1 MAPVLSSTTCCRSS
15 IRPGSRPLSSYG
27 WRPWS
32 CCPTCWCMA
41 FCSGVGAAVSR
52 SASDGS
58 LPWSFSSMMVRG
70 AEYFL
75 GYTAPCLLF
84 QRTKQGDFHM
94 QNRMMITGAGSGLG
108 REIALRWAREGWRL
122 ALADVNE
129 AGLAESLEL
138 VRAAGGDGFTQR
150 CDVRDYS
157 QLTALAQSCEEKFGG
172 IDVIV
177 NNAGVASGGFFDEL
191 SLEDWD
197 WQIAINLMGVVK
209 GCKAFLPLLEK
220 SIGKIVNIA
229 SMAALMQGPAMS
241 NYNVAKAGVVAL
253 SESLLIELKQQEI
266 GVHVV
271 CPSFFQTNLLDSF
284 RGPTPAM
291 KAQVGKLLESSP
303 ISAADI
309 ADYIYAEMAKGE
321 FMILPHEQGRMAWA
335 LKQKNPQLLY
345 DEMISMADR
354 MRAKGKQ
361 A

>member
-1 MAPVLSSTTCCRSS
+1 
-15 IRPGSRPLSSYG
+15 
-27 WRPWS
+27 
-32 CCPTCWCMA
+32 
-41 FCSGVGAAVSR
+41 
-52 SASDGS
+52 
-58 LPWSFSSMMVRG
+58 
-70 AEYFL
+70 
-75 GYTAPCLLF
+75 
-84 QRTKQGDFHM
+84 M

-108 REIALRWAREGWRL
+108 REIALRWAREGWQL
-122 ALADVNE
+122 ALSDVNE
-129 AGLAESLEL
+129 PGLVETLQM
-138 VRAAGGDGFTQR
+138 VREAGGDGFTQR

-157 QLTALAQSCEEKFGG
+157 QLTALAQACEEKLGG
-172 IDVIV
+172 VDVIV
-177 NNAGVASGGFFDEL
+177 NNAGVASGGFFNDL

-220 SIGKIVNIA
+220 SKGKIVNIA

-253 SESLLIELKQQEI
+253 SESLLIELKMQEV

-291 KAQVGKLLESSP
+291 KAAVGKLLESSP

-309 ADYIYAEMAKGE
+309 ADYIYQEIAKGE

-345 DEMISMADR
+345 DEMTSMANK
-354 MRAKGKQ
+354 MRAPRTK
-361 A
+361 

>member
-1 MAPVLSSTTCCRSS
+1 
-15 IRPGSRPLSSYG
+15 
-27 WRPWS
+27 
-32 CCPTCWCMA
+32 
-41 FCSGVGAAVSR
+41 
-52 SASDGS
+52 
-58 LPWSFSSMMVRG
+58 
-70 AEYFL
+70 
-75 GYTAPCLLF
+75 
-84 QRTKQGDFHM
+84 M

-108 REIALRWAREGWRL
+108 REIALRWAREGWQL
-122 ALADVNE
+122 ALSDVSE
-129 AGLAESLEL
+129 PGLQETLKRVRES
-138 VRAAGGDGFTQR
+138 GGDGFIQR

-157 QLTALAQSCEEKFGG
+157 QLTAFAQACEVKLGG

-177 NNAGVASGGFFDEL
+177 NNAGVASGGFFAEL

-220 SIGKIVNIA
+220 SKGRIINIA

-253 SESLLIELKQQEI
+253 SESLLVELRDQQVK
-266 GVHVV
+266 VHVV

-303 ISAADI
+303 ISAGEI
-309 ADYIYAEMAKGE
+309 ADYIFQQVAAEE

-335 LKQKNPQLLY
+335 IKRQQPQAIY
-345 DEMISMADR
+345 DEMARMAAR
-354 MRAKGKQ
+354 MRSKNS
-361 A
+361 

>member
-1 MAPVLSSTTCCRSS
+1 
-15 IRPGSRPLSSYG
+15 
-27 WRPWS
+27 
-32 CCPTCWCMA
+32 
-41 FCSGVGAAVSR
+41 
-52 SASDGS
+52 
-58 LPWSFSSMMVRG
+58 
-70 AEYFL
+70 
-75 GYTAPCLLF
+75 
-84 QRTKQGDFHM
+84 M
-94 QNRMMITGAGSGLG
+94 QNRIMITGAGSGLG
-108 REIALRWAREGWRL
+108 RELALRWAREGCQL

-129 AGLAESLEL
+129 AGLAETLKL
-138 VRAAGGDGFTQR
+138 VREAGGDGFIQR

-157 QLTALAQSCEEKFGG
+157 QLTALAQACEERLGG
-172 IDVIV
+172 IDVVI
-177 NNAGVASGGFFDEL
+177 NNAGVASGGFFNEL

-209 GCKAFLPLLEK
+209 GCKAFLPLLQK
-220 SIGKIVNIA
+220 SHGKIINIA

-253 SESLLIELKQQEI
+253 SESLLIELRDQQV

-291 KAQVGKLLESSP
+291 KQQVGKLLESSP

-309 ADYIYAEMAKGE
+309 ADYVYAEVAKGS

-345 DEMISMADR
+345 DEMANMAAK
-354 MRAKGKQ
+354 MRSKTQPA
-361 A
+361 

>member
-1 MAPVLSSTTCCRSS
+1 
-15 IRPGSRPLSSYG
+15 
-27 WRPWS
+27 
-32 CCPTCWCMA
+32 
-41 FCSGVGAAVSR
+41 
-52 SASDGS
+52 
-58 LPWSFSSMMVRG
+58 
-70 AEYFL
+70 
-75 GYTAPCLLF
+75 
-84 QRTKQGDFHM
+84 M

-108 REIALRWAREGWRL
+108 REIALRWARDGWNL
-122 ALADVNE
+122 ALSDVNE
-129 AGLAESLEL
+129 AGLAETLAM
-138 VRAAGGDGFTQR
+138 VREAGGDGFTQR

-157 QLTALAQSCEEKFGG
+157 QLTALAQACEEKFGG

-177 NNAGVASGGFFDEL
+177 NNAGVASGGFFADL

-220 SIGKIVNIA
+220 SKGKIVNIA
-229 SMAALMQGPAMS
+229 SMAALMQGPGMS

-253 SESLLIELKQQEI
+253 SESLLAELRQQEI

-309 ADYIYAEMAKGE
+309 AEYIHAEMAKGS
-321 FMILPHEQGRMAWA
+321 FLILPHEMGRMAWA
-335 LKQKNPQLLY
+335 LKQKNPQALY
-345 DEMISMADR
+345 DEMASMAEK
-354 MRAKGKQ
+354 MRSKARSTD
-361 A
+361 

>member
-1 MAPVLSSTTCCRSS
+1 
-15 IRPGSRPLSSYG
+15 
-27 WRPWS
+27 
-32 CCPTCWCMA
+32 
-41 FCSGVGAAVSR
+41 
-52 SASDGS
+52 
-58 LPWSFSSMMVRG
+58 MVRRPCH
-70 AEYFL
+70 FP
-75 GYTAPCLLF
+75 GYTGPITHSSKGSV
-84 QRTKQGDFHM
+84 RM

-108 REIALRWAREGWRL
+108 REIALRWAREGWQL
-122 ALADVNE
+122 ALSDVNE
-129 AGLAESLEL
+129 PGLAETLQM
-138 VRAAGGDGFTQR
+138 VREAGGDGFTQR

-157 QLTALAQSCEEKFGG
+157 QLTALAQACEEKFGG
-172 IDVIV
+172 VDVIV
-177 NNAGVASGGFFDEL
+177 NNAGVASGGFFNDL

-220 SIGKIVNIA
+220 SKGKIVNIA

-253 SESLLIELKQQEI
+253 SESLLIELKMQEV

-291 KAQVGKLLESSP
+291 KAAVGKLLESSP

-309 ADYIYAEMAKGE
+309 ADYIYQEIGKGE

-345 DEMISMADR
+345 DEMTSMANK
-354 MRAKGKQ
+354 MRAPRTK
-361 A
+361 

>member
-1 MAPVLSSTTCCRSS
+1 MK
-15 IRPGSRPLSSYG
+15 G
-27 WRPWS
+27 WRH
-32 CCPTCWCMA
+32 
-41 FCSGVGAAVSR
+41 
-52 SASDGS
+52 
-58 LPWSFSSMMVRG
+58 
-70 AEYFL
+70 YFL
-75 GYTAPCLLF
+75 RYTASYSN
-84 QRTKQGDFHM
+84 RTLKGRPAM

-108 REIALRWAREGWRL
+108 REIALRWARDGWRL

-129 AGLAESLEL
+129 AGLAETLKL
-138 VRAAGGDGFTQR
+138 VREAGGDGFTRR

-157 QLTALAQSCEEKFGG
+157 QLTALAQACEEQFGG
-172 IDVIV
+172 IDIIV
-177 NNAGVASGGFFDEL
+177 NNAGVASGGFFSEL

-209 GCKAFLPLLEK
+209 GCKAFLPLLEQSK
-220 SIGKIVNIA
+220 GKIVNIA

-253 SESLLIELKQQEI
+253 SESLLIELRQQEI

-309 ADYIYAEMAKGE
+309 AEYIQAELAKGS
-321 FMILPHEQGRMAWA
+321 FMILPHEMGRMAWA
-335 LKQKNPQLLY
+335 LKQKNPQALY
-345 DEMISMADR
+345 DEMANMADK
-354 MRAKGKQ
+354 MRGKAKPAG
-361 A
+361 

>member
-1 MAPVLSSTTCCRSS
+1 
-15 IRPGSRPLSSYG
+15 
-27 WRPWS
+27 
-32 CCPTCWCMA
+32 
-41 FCSGVGAAVSR
+41 
-52 SASDGS
+52 
-58 LPWSFSSMMVRG
+58 
-70 AEYFL
+70 
-75 GYTAPCLLF
+75 
-84 QRTKQGDFHM
+84 M

-108 REIALRWAREGWRL
+108 REIALRWAREGWQL
-122 ALADVNE
+122 ALSDVSDP
-129 AGLAESLEL
+129 GLQETLKL
-138 VRAAGGDGFTQR
+138 VREAGGDGFIQR

-157 QLTALAQSCEEKFGG
+157 QLTAFAQACEDKLGG
-172 IDVIV
+172 IDIIV
-177 NNAGVASGGFFDEL
+177 NNAGVASGGFFSEL

-220 SIGKIVNIA
+220 SKGKIINIA

-253 SESLLIELKQQEI
+253 SESLLIELAQQEV

-303 ISAADI
+303 ITAADI
-309 ADYIYAEMAKGE
+309 ADYIYQQIGAGE

-335 LKQKNPQLLY
+335 IKQKNPQLLY
-345 DEMISMADR
+345 NEMTVMADK
-354 MRAKGKQ
+354 MRAKAKQ
-361 A
+361 TAG

>member
-1 MAPVLSSTTCCRSS
+1 
-15 IRPGSRPLSSYG
+15 
-27 WRPWS
+27 
-32 CCPTCWCMA
+32 
-41 FCSGVGAAVSR
+41 
-52 SASDGS
+52 
-58 LPWSFSSMMVRG
+58 
-70 AEYFL
+70 
-75 GYTAPCLLF
+75 
-84 QRTKQGDFHM
+84 M

-108 REIALRWAREGWRL
+108 REIALRWARDGWRL

-129 AGLAESLEL
+129 AGLTESLKL
-138 VRAAGGDGFTQR
+138 VREAGGDGFTQR

-177 NNAGVASGGFFDEL
+177 NNAGVASGGFFGEL

-209 GCKAFLPLLEK
+209 GCKAFLPLLERSK
-220 SIGKIVNIA
+220 GKIVNIA

-253 SESLLIELKQQEI
+253 SESLLVELALVEV

-284 RGPTPAM
+284 RGPSPEM
-291 KAQVGKLLESSP
+291 KHQVGKLLESSP
-303 ISAADI
+303 ISAAEI
-309 ADYIYAEMAKGE
+309 ADYIHAEVAKGS
-321 FMILPHEQGRMAWA
+321 FLILPHEQARMAWRI
-335 LKQKNPQLLY
+335 KQQNPQAIY
-345 DEMISMADR
+345 DEMTAMAGK
-354 MRAKGKQ
+354 MQAKRQRQ

>member
-1 MAPVLSSTTCCRSS
+1 
-15 IRPGSRPLSSYG
+15 
-27 WRPWS
+27 
-32 CCPTCWCMA
+32 
-41 FCSGVGAAVSR
+41 
-52 SASDGS
+52 
-58 LPWSFSSMMVRG
+58 
-70 AEYFL
+70 
-75 GYTAPCLLF
+75 
-84 QRTKQGDFHM
+84 M
-94 QNRMMITGAGSGLG
+94 QNRIMITGAGSGLG
-108 REIALRWAREGWRL
+108 RELALRWAREGCQL

-129 AGLAESLEL
+129 AGLAETLKL
-138 VRAAGGDGFTQR
+138 VREAGGDGFVQR

-157 QLTALAQSCEEKFGG
+157 QLTALAQACEERLGG
-172 IDVIV
+172 IDVVI
-177 NNAGVASGGFFDEL
+177 NNAGVASGGFFNEL

-209 GCKAFLPLLEK
+209 GCKAFLPLLQK
-220 SIGKIVNIA
+220 SHGKIINIA

-253 SESLLIELKQQEI
+253 SESLLIELRDEQV

-291 KAQVGKLLESSP
+291 KQQVGKLLESSP

-309 ADYIYAEMAKGE
+309 AEYIYAEVAKGS

-345 DEMISMADR
+345 DEMANMAGK
-354 MRAKGKQ
+354 MRSKAQPG
-361 A
+361 

>member
-1 MAPVLSSTTCCRSS
+1 
-15 IRPGSRPLSSYG
+15 
-27 WRPWS
+27 
-32 CCPTCWCMA
+32 
-41 FCSGVGAAVSR
+41 
-52 SASDGS
+52 
-58 LPWSFSSMMVRG
+58 
-70 AEYFL
+70 
-75 GYTAPCLLF
+75 
-84 QRTKQGDFHM
+84 M

-108 REIALRWAREGWRL
+108 REIALRWARDGWRL

-129 AGLAESLEL
+129 AGLAESLKL
-138 VRAAGGDGFTQR
+138 VREAGGDGFTQR

-177 NNAGVASGGFFDEL
+177 NNAGVASGGFFGEL

-209 GCKAFLPLLEK
+209 GCKAFLPLLERSK
-220 SIGKIVNIA
+220 GKIVNIA

-253 SESLLIELKQQEI
+253 SESLLVELALVEV

-284 RGPTPAM
+284 RGPSPEM
-291 KAQVGKLLESSP
+291 KHQVGKLLESSP

-309 ADYIYAEMAKGE
+309 ADYIYAEVAKGS
-321 FMILPHEQGRMAWA
+321 FLILPHEQARMAWRI
-335 LKQKNPQLLY
+335 KQQNPQAIY
-345 DEMISMADR
+345 DEMTAMAGK
-354 MRAKGKQ
+354 MQAKRQRQ

>member
-1 MAPVLSSTTCCRSS
+1 
-15 IRPGSRPLSSYG
+15 
-27 WRPWS
+27 
-32 CCPTCWCMA
+32 
-41 FCSGVGAAVSR
+41 
-52 SASDGS
+52 
-58 LPWSFSSMMVRG
+58 
-70 AEYFL
+70 
-75 GYTAPCLLF
+75 
-84 QRTKQGDFHM
+84 M

-108 REIALRWAREGWRL
+108 REIALRWARDGWRL

-129 AGLAESLEL
+129 AGLAESLKL
-138 VRAAGGDGFTQR
+138 VREAGGDGFTQR

-177 NNAGVASGGFFDEL
+177 NNAGVASGGFFGEL

-209 GCKAFLPLLEK
+209 GCKAFLPLLERSK
-220 SIGKIVNIA
+220 GKIVNIA

-253 SESLLIELKQQEI
+253 SESLLVELALVEV

-284 RGPTPAM
+284 RGPSPEM
-291 KAQVGKLLESSP
+291 KHQVGKLLESSP

-309 ADYIYAEMAKGE
+309 ADYIHAEVAKDS
-321 FMILPHEQGRMAWA
+321 FLILPHEQARMAWRI
-335 LKQKNPQLLY
+335 KQQNPQAIY
-345 DEMISMADR
+345 DEMTAMAGK
-354 MRAKGKQ
+354 MQAKRQRQ

>member
-1 MAPVLSSTTCCRSS
+1 
-15 IRPGSRPLSSYG
+15 
-27 WRPWS
+27 
-32 CCPTCWCMA
+32 
-41 FCSGVGAAVSR
+41 
-52 SASDGS
+52 
-58 LPWSFSSMMVRG
+58 MMVRG
-70 AEYFL
+70 EDNL
-75 GYTAPCLLF
+75 PGYTDPINHSSKGSF
-84 QRTKQGDFHM
+84 PM

-108 REIALRWAREGWRL
+108 REIALRWAREGWQL
-122 ALADVNE
+122 ALSDVNE
-129 AGLAESLEL
+129 AGLLETLQL
-138 VRAAGGDGFTQR
+138 VRDAGGDGFTQR

-157 QLTALAQSCEEKFGG
+157 QLTAFAQACEEKLDG

-177 NNAGVASGGFFDEL
+177 NNAGVASGGFFGEL

-209 GCKAFLPLLEK
+209 GCKAFLSLLEK
-220 SIGKIVNIA
+220 SKGKIVNVA

-253 SESLLIELKQQEI
+253 SESLLIELKMHEVS
-266 GVHVV
+266 VHVV

-309 ADYIYAEMAKGE
+309 ADYIYEEIAKGE

-335 LKQKNPQLLY
+335 LKKQNPQLLY
-345 DEMISMADR
+345 NEMTTMADR
-354 MRAKGKQ
+354 MRAPRVK
-361 A
+361 